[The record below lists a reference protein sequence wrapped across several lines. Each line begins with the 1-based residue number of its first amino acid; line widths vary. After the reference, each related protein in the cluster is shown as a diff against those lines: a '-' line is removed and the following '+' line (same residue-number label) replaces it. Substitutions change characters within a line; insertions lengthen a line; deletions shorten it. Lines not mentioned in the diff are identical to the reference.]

1 MKRITGRLATKNQKW
16 YAVLNLYDTDGVR
29 KQRWISLDLEDK
41 RGTKTEA
48 NHRLAEVL
56 AQYNVG
62 DLYLQENMTHAE
74 RERNRI
80 ANMLVEN
87 YLPEW
92 LEQHKPNISSSTYLN
107 YKRMIN
113 GRMTA
118 FFKPMKL
125 KVKEVTGDEIN
136 AYYTTIRSDGLKG
149 TTAQR
154 HHAMD
159 AREITV
165 KIVCNMGGKT
175 IGKTLKF
182 NDGIVTPVVLYQED
196 YGK

>member
-16 YAVLNLYDTDGVR
+16 YAVLNLYDTEGVR
-29 KQRWISLDLEDK
+29 KQRWVSLDLEDK

-48 NHRLAEVL
+48 NHRIAEVL

-62 DLYLQENMTHAE
+62 DLYLQENMTHAD

-80 ANMLVEN
+80 ANMPVES
-87 YLPEW
+87 YLLEW

-107 YKRMIN
+107 YKRVIN

-125 KVKEVTGDEIN
+125 KVKEEIGR
-136 AYYTTIRSDGLKG
+136 A
-149 TTAQR
+149 
-154 HHAMD
+154 H
-159 AREITV
+159 V
-165 KIVCNMGGKT
+165 
-175 IGKTLKF
+175 
-182 NDGIVTPVVLYQED
+182 
-196 YGK
+196 